1 MIEVH
6 NLTKIFGEVTALQDV
21 SFSVGDGQIFGF
33 LGPNGS
39 GKTTTVRI
47 LICLLCP
54 TSGHAFVGSCD
65 ISKEPSAVRKIIGY
79 LPETF
84 GLYDELTA
92 YELLDY
98 SGALHQIEKEKRKA
112 AIQDLLKRFD
122 LWDRR
127 MSRVGTFSKGMK
139 QKLAIARALLH
150 EPKVLFLDEPTSGLD
165 PEAATEVR
173 ELILGLK
180 RGGRTVFL
188 CTHILYEAE
197 RICDTIG
204 ILKQG
209 KLIARGSI
217 DELRASLAPAR
228 NVVIRADGVG
238 SEILNMLIQTSG
250 VKTARISDSQI
261 IVETDAPDEV
271 VPRINAMLIQAGVKI
286 LEIRIE
292 GESLEGI
299 YLKLMAEQNERPV
312 GDSEKGA

>member
-6 NLTKIFGEVTALQDV
+6 NLTKIFSEVTALQDV
-21 SFSVGDGQIFGF
+21 SFSVGEGEIFGF

-47 LICLLCP
+47 LICLLHP
-54 TSGHAFVGSCD
+54 TSGYAS
-65 ISKEPSAVRKIIGY
+65 INNYNIAKEPTEVRKIIGY
-79 LPETF
+79 LPEAF
-84 GLYDELTA
+84 GLYDELTT

-98 SGALHQIEKEKRKA
+98 SAALFQIEKEKRKA

-188 CTHILYEAE
+188 CTHILSEAE

-204 ILKQG
+204 IIKQG
-209 KLIARGSI
+209 GLIAQGSI
-217 DELRASLAPAR
+217 DELRASLAPAK
-228 NVVIRADGVG
+228 NVVIRADGIG
-238 SEILNMLIQTSG
+238 SEMLNMLIFFP
-250 VKTARISDSQI
+250 
-261 IVETDAPDEV
+261 E
-271 VPRINAMLIQAGVKI
+271 
-286 LEIRIE
+286 
-292 GESLEGI
+292 
-299 YLKLMAEQNERPV
+299 
-312 GDSEKGA
+312 